1 MIFYIFVFFAII
13 FLLFL
18 LSMVWPPDSPWAP
31 WWRTSKKT
39 ARIMCKMAKVKKGD
53 VIYDLGSGEGTALLV
68 AAKEFGARGI
78 GVEIDP
84 IRYFFSLLVLKI
96 NGLSEKVIIKRG
108 NLFDANISEATVV
121 FVYLVPRT
129 LKRLIP
135 KFKKELKRGTR
146 VVSYVYE
153 IDLPLKE
160 YDEESGVRV
169 YVI

>member
-53 VIYDLGSGEGTALLV
+53 VIYDLGSGEGTALSV

-96 NGLSEKVIIKRG
+96 NGLSGKVIIKRG
-108 NLFDANISEATVV
+108 NLFDENISEATVV

-129 LKRLIP
+129 LKRLVP

>member
-53 VIYDLGSGEGTALLV
+53 VIYDLGSGEGTALSV

-96 NGLSEKVIIKRG
+96 NGLSGKVIIKRG

-129 LKRLIP
+129 LKRLVP

>member
-1 MIFYIFVFFAII
+1 
-13 FLLFL
+13 
-18 LSMVWPPDSPWAP
+18 
-31 WWRTSKKT
+31 
-39 ARIMCKMAKVKKGD
+39 MCKMAKVKKGD